1 MKGGRS
7 GVSSFF
13 FDAFFFS
20 GMNATE
26 MCREDCLKEARPEFG
41 SHLDM
46 QKQSSGSS
54 IRELHERNPSM
65 KRKAKSHLHDQLM
78 QGIGKDRILILLEHL
93 YRGSTT
99 LLGGSLVLAVLCV
112 ALYSLVLIVLMGVMF
127 FFEWNIGSTSYTI
140 LLDWARAEVIS
151 RS

>member
-1 MKGGRS
+1 MR
-7 GVSSFF
+7 
-13 FDAFFFS
+13 
-20 GMNATE
+20 
-26 MCREDCLKEARPEFG
+26 KE
-41 SHLDM
+41 
-46 QKQSSGSS
+46 
-54 IRELHERNPSM
+54 
-65 KRKAKSHLHDQLM
+65 KSHLHDQLM
-78 QGIGKDRILILLEHL
+78 QDIGKDRILILLEHL